1 MSAVSWEVAEPY
13 CRAPHVVFVASTRPD
28 GAPHV
33 VPIWADTDDGLIRI
47 NTTEGTV
54 KLRNLRHDPRVAL
67 GVHVSSA
74 PYLAFSIWGRVID
87 EVTGPEA
94 AAHIDALSQAYDGTP
109 WSFAQGEREA
119 RVLLRIR
126 PERVVAMT

>member
-1 MSAVSWEVAEPY
+1 MSAVGWEVVEPY

-54 KLRNLRHDPRVAL
+54 KLRNLRRDPRVAL
-67 GVHVSSA
+67 AIHVSSD
-74 PYLAFSIWGRVID
+74 PYLAFAIRGRVVD
-87 EVTGPEA
+87 EITGSRA
-94 AAHIDALSQAYDGTP
+94 ADHIDALSRDYDGGP
-109 WSFAQGEREA
+109 WPFGEGEREM
-119 RVLLRIR
+119 RVILRVR
-126 PERVVAMT
+126 PERVVAMS

>member
-1 MSAVSWEVAEPY
+1 VSAQGWDAVEPY
-13 CRAPHVVFVASTRPD
+13 VRAPHVVFVATSAPD
-28 GAPHV
+28 GSPHV

-67 GVHVSSA
+67 AVHVSSE
-74 PYLAFSIWGRVID
+74 PFLAFAVRGRVVG
-87 EVTGPEA
+87 ETTGAEA
-94 AAHIDALSQAYDGTP
+94 AEHIDALSRAYDGVAWP
-109 WSFAQGEREA
+109 FAAGERER

-126 PERVVAMT
+126 PERVTTMA

>member
-1 MSAVSWEVAEPY
+1 VSTVDWAVAEPY
-13 CRAPHVVFVASTRPD
+13 CCAPHVVFVASTRPD

-33 VPIWADTDDGLIRI
+33 VPIWADARDGLIRI
-47 NTTEGTV
+47 NTTEGTQ
-54 KLRNLRHDPRVAL
+54 KLRNLRADPRVAL
-67 GVHVSSA
+67 AIHVSTE

-87 EVTGPEA
+87 ESGGREA
-94 AAHIDALSQAYDGTP
+94 ATHIDALSVAYDGEP
-109 WSFAQGEREA
+109 WAFGEGERER